1 MDKKTGPTH
10 MLPTRDSPQNRRPT
24 QTESEGWKK
33 IFQANGQDKKAG
45 VPILILNKTDFKTKA

>member
-1 MDKKTGPTH
+1 
-10 MLPTRDSPQNRRPT
+10 MLPTRDPPQKKRPT
-24 QTESEGWKK
+24 QMKGKGWKK